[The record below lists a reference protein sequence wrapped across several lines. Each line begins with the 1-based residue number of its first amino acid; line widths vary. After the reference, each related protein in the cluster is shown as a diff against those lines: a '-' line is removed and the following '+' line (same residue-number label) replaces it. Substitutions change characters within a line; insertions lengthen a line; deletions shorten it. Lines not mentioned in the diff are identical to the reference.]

1 MKIARNQMIT
11 LIAMASTTAF
21 LFIGNCYA
29 VTEVPKLHSATTIDR
44 LAASTK
50 HKVLT
55 QNASSIAGEA
65 AEIEQ
70 ETHKAIVALGNRDAK
85 GATTIL
91 QAVSTKLD
99 NLIAK
104 NAGLELVP
112 ATVET
117 DVFDFNGTNK
127 DIANAIEEADA
138 LLKHDRLQ
146 TARRVVSALASE
158 IRITR
163 TSIPLG
169 TYPAAIKQIIPLIES
184 GKMDQ
189 AAVDLSSVMDTL
201 VITTDVMPLPVLRAE
216 ELLTA
221 AADLEHRDDLSKEAN
236 RIEIQTFTDAAKIQL
251 ERAQLLGYGNKDD
264 YKTLYQEIDAIHKTL
279 FSEQSAAV
287 WQKVKDDLGQFKDR
301 LKALT
306 EATGRVGHPAK

>member
-1 MKIARNQMIT
+1 MKMYLNKVIT
-11 LIAMASTTAF
+11 PLFMASLIAVV
-21 LFIGNCYA
+21 FISNSYA
-29 VTEVPKLHSATTIDR
+29 ISEAPKLHSATTIDR
-44 LAASTK
+44 LAAATK
-50 HKVLT
+50 HKALT
-55 QNASSIAGEA
+55 ENALSIEVEA

-70 ETHKAIVALGNRDAK
+70 ETHKAIVALGNKDAK

-236 RIEIQTFTDAAKIQL
+236 RIEIKTFTDAAKNQL

>member
-1 MKIARNQMIT
+1 MKMSRNQVIT
-11 LIAMASTTAF
+11 SIAMVSTTAF

-29 VTEVPKLHSATTIDR
+29 VTEIPKLHSATTIDR
-44 LAASTK
+44 LAAATK
-50 HKVLT
+50 HKALT
-55 QNASSIAGEA
+55 ENASSIAGEA

-70 ETHKAIVALGNRDAK
+70 ETHKAIVALGNKDAK

-104 NAGLELVP
+104 NPGLELVP

-117 DVFDFNGTNK
+117 DVFDFDGTNK
-127 DIANAIEEADA
+127 DIVNAIEETDA
-138 LLKHDRLQ
+138 LLKHGRLQ
-146 TARRVVSALASE
+146 TARRVISELASE

-163 TSIPLG
+163 TSLPLG

-184 GKMDQ
+184 GNMDQ

-201 VITTDVMPLPVLRAE
+201 LVTTDVMPLPVLRAE

-221 AADLEHRDDLSKEAN
+221 AADMEHRDDLSKEAS
-236 RIEIQTFTDAAKIQL
+236 RSEIKTFTDAAKNQL
-251 ERAQLLGYGNKDD
+251 ERAELLGYGNKDD

-279 FSEQSAAV
+279 FSEHSAAV
-287 WQKVKDDLGQFKDR
+287 WKQVKYDLGQFKDR

-306 EATGRVGHPAK
+306 EATERVGHPAK